1 MALLVGQGPI
11 ALTGGF
17 TSNPLSQTSPNPG
30 ANPPL
35 GTMAKDNLG
44 NVYVLCDSL
53 STLFSALPVL
63 INDDYTCQTLTT
75 SQTTGRIGVC
85 QANATSDNLVW
96 VQVYGRAIMQ
106 VGGNNVSPS
115 ELLTTV
121 RTSAAIKFVNPTSL
135 SSPASLSTVTDAS
148 SLNSAEVVGMWI
160 ATDVSLGDTSA
171 VTSATSHTGSQ
182 TAVFLNYPYLRY
194 AGNGAGDAS

>member
-1 MALLVGQGPI
+1 MALLRGTPI
-11 ALTGGF
+11 AFAGGF

-30 ANPPL
+30 QNPAL
-35 GTMAKDNLG
+35 GTLGYDAAG

-53 STLFSALPVL
+53 STLFSGMAVV
-63 INDDYTCQTLTT
+63 INDDYTCQSLTT
-75 SQTTGRIGVC
+75 SQTTGRIGVV
-85 QANATSDNLVW
+85 QAGSTSDNLVW
-96 VQVYGRAIMQ
+96 VQIYGRAIMQ

-121 RTSAAIKFVNPTSL
+121 RTSAAIKFTIPTSL
-135 SSPASLSTVTDAS
+135 SSPAALSNVTDAS
-148 SLNSAEVVGMWI
+148 SLNAGEVVGMWI

-182 TAVFLNYPYLRY
+182 TAVFLNYPFIRY
-194 AGNGAGDAS
+194 AGSGVGDAS